1 MLKIVKLC
9 AESQRRGR
17 KKSNIQAFLKNFSR
31 RIEKKKKKIEFCKVK
46 DLREIEKKKRRRK
59 KKNRFLPFI

>member
-1 MLKIVKLC
+1 MCRKSK
-9 AESQRRGR
+9 EGK

-31 RIEKKKKKIEFCKVK
+31 RIEKKKKKKEKIEFCKVK
-46 DLREIEKKKRRRK
+46 DLREIEITKRRRK